1 MTWKPPLL
9 PDHYAAGESQKS
21 MIYSYLLFL
30 WYVRLDRTGV
40 SIWGLHPIS
49 FGCSPFLLFRRV
61 PPSSRIRLIYA
72 LEFSRLLSH
81 KTWCEN
87 FSLLVWEAKNS
98 RATTKKFSR
107 HFFQRYCCLSDVY

>member
-1 MTWKPPLL
+1 M
-9 PDHYAAGESQKS
+9 
-21 MIYSYLLFL
+21 
-30 WYVRLDRTGV
+30 
-40 SIWGLHPIS
+40 
-49 FGCSPFLLFRRV
+49 FRRV

-107 HFFQRYCCLSDVY
+107 HL

>member
-1 MTWKPPLL
+1 MLC
-9 PDHYAAGESQKS
+9 HFFISNS
-21 MIYSYLLFL
+21 RFFI
-30 WYVRLDRTGV
+30 V
-40 SIWGLHPIS
+40 SP
-49 FGCSPFLLFRRV
+49 C

-107 HFFQRYCCLSDVY
+107 HFFQRYCCPVKFLQLLTIRKHLQAFIREKYHMGEFQMPYTV